1 MKYKQWRDSEYENY
15 KIKEEIK
22 FRYRGPKIQKNL
34 DLFYLKYE
42 DFVIRKDFEIHDKY
56 YEKDLEKYRRIKE
69 ETEQWFLDSLY

>member
-1 MKYKQWRDSEYENY
+1 MKYKQWRDSEYKYY
-15 KIKEEIK
+15 KIKDKIIFK
-22 FRYRGPKIQKNL
+22 QKSPKIRKGL
-34 DLFYLKYE
+34 DLYYMKYE